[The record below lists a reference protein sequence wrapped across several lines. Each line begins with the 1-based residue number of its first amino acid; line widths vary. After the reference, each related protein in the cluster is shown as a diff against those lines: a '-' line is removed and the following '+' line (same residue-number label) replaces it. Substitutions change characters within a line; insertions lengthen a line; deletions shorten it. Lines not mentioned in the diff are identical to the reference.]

1 MTRIAAA
8 VARMK
13 PHGPDRGWWRRSRPM
28 EQIAAGGVD
37 SGRTWGRDKGTDSGE
52 SHLIQHDY
60 SAYPPADHSRAI
72 SIANEFFGRDLP
84 LREASHRWC
93 TVTRL
98 STTPPSRA
106 ASRGSSRLVIR

>member
-1 MTRIAAA
+1 MTQIAGDGADET
-8 VARMK
+8 
-13 PHGPDRGWWRRSRPM
+13 PWRRSRPM

-37 SGRTWGRDKGTDSGE
+37 SERTWGWDKGADGGE

-60 SAYPPADHSRAI
+60 SVYRPADHSRTI
-72 SIANEFFGRDLP
+72 SIANEFFGRDFL

-93 TVTRL
+93 TVTGL

-106 ASRGSSRLVIR
+106 ASRGSSHLAIR